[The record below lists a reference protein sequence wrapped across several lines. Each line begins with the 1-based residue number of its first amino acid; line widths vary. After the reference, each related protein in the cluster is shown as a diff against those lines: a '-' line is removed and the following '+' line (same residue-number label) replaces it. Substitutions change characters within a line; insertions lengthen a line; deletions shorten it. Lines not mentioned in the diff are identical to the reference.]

1 MYAHM
6 QCTIAAM
13 QAAAMNGCSLY
24 AHTRI
29 TATDRG
35 LGHALCTVDTLLC
48 TGTYIQSSRNND
60 IFGNHDIFGNR
71 KINKCLDYEVTTKSD
86 GIVLD
91 FNRVKSGPH
100 VLMPGS

>member
-1 MYAHM
+1 MHCVLWIHYCV
-6 QCTIAAM
+6 QVRTYRAAVTM
-13 QAAAMNGCSLY
+13 
-24 AHTRI
+24 
-29 TATDRG
+29 
-35 LGHALCTVDTLLC
+35 
-48 TGTYIQSSRNND
+48 TY
-60 IFGNHDIFGNR
+60 DIFGNR